1 MADEQFQVVRAYD
14 WVQENLAGS
23 TAKTHDQMTPSRIG
37 VCGELVGGSLAGML
51 ALTECHSASLGISA
65 AALGNP
71 IVDWTA
77 LHSSGIRPES
87 EIMGSMKVT
96 KKNQKSL
103 EKNLLAIDSLVTL
116 REEYF
121 PKAETYHDPFASP
134 LLFFRTP
141 SAELPLEHT
150 PPQPADGDS
159 NPENAVLEPTKTR
172 RFLRKYPPTYSD
184 LILPHMRVNVGKESV
199 LKDQGIEL
207 VDLMRRSFGR
217 WEVDRFTH
225 LGKDYPQR
233 RFEAVDWEGLGLWDE
248 KEILEIGHWF
258 GDVLRK
264 P

>member
-1 MADEQFQVVRAYD
+1 
-14 WVQENLAGS
+14 
-23 TAKTHDQMTPSRIG
+23 
-37 VCGELVGGSLAGML
+37 ML
-51 ALTECHSASLGISA
+51 ALTECDSASLGIGA

-77 LHSSGIRPES
+77 LHSPDAKPES
-87 EIMGSMKVT
+87 KATSRIKVT
-96 KKNQKSL
+96 TKSQGL
-103 EKNLLAIDSLVTL
+103 WEKYLLSIESLLTL

-121 PKAETYHDPFASP
+121 PKAEKYHDSFASP

-141 SAELPLEHT
+141 SSELPLEHT
-150 PPQPADGDS
+150 PTQSSDGDS
-159 NPENAVLEPTKTR
+159 NPEIAVLESTQKR

-184 LILPHMRVNVGKESV
+184 LILPHVRVNVGKDSV

-207 VDLMRRSFGR
+207 VDLMRRSFDR
-217 WEVDRFTH
+217 CEVDRFTH

-233 RFEAVDWEGLGLWDE
+233 RFEVVDWEGLGLWDE

>member
-77 LHSSGIRPES
+77 LHSSGTRPES
-87 EIMGSMKVT
+87 EITGRTKVT

-121 PKAETYHDPFASP
+121 PKAEKYHDPFASP

-141 SAELPLEHT
+141 SSELPLEHT
-150 PPQPADGDS
+150 PPQPSDGDS
-159 NPENAVLEPTKTR
+159 NPENAVLEPTQTR

-233 RFEAVDWEGLGLWDE
+233 GFETVDREGLGLWDE